1 MFIARQLKKEN
12 IAEYLLYMW
21 QIENLLRACKLDI
34 DIANEK
40 LILTQQLSDEQRKAL
55 YDWTESLIEM
65 MKQENLQ
72 EKGHLQ
78 LNKNI
83 IIELNDLHHRIM
95 RAQQDAGYAAKFY
108 HILPLIVQLRAKQTD
123 PDLCDIEICFN
134 FLYGIMMLKMNKAAI
149 SKETLQAQEEI
160 SKFMALLAQNYN
172 LYRDGQLDVDE

>member
-1 MFIARQLKKEN
+1 MRIFRKKE
-12 IAEYLLYMW
+12 
-21 QIENLLRACKLDI
+21 
-34 DIANEK
+34 EK
-40 LILTQQLSDEQRKAL
+40 SCCCGDGCGSETMKQA
-55 YDWTESLIEM
+55 EM